1 MGYVRWENMS
11 QAVER
16 AQAAARN
23 TGVTCNFVTTAKITA
38 TKPQADF
45 HLDRMAAYLIAMNGD
60 PRKPE
65 VAAAQAYFA
74 VQTRRAETAQSVQPA
89 VDPASVAPPWPPAV
103 DPASVAVAVV
113 LRLAVAGHVPGGGP
127 GPPRLDGRSRPVSA
141 TPGPPPPSTPDC
153 DYSHGQWPPAF
164 PQEQRG

>member
-113 LRLAVAGHVPGGGP
+113 LHAWPSSRSAWSSRITTPGEVPAWP
-127 GPPRLDGRSRPVSA
+127 HPPRRARLPLH
-141 TPGPPPPSTPDC
+141 P
-153 DYSHGQWPPAF
+153 
-164 PQEQRG
+164 